1 MHLDP
6 IRYHHLYMYLAHRS
20 ATVKEL
26 AKVFQPNILSKK
38 VVISCFQVTRQL
50 FQWELQMHG
59 NTKLE
64 VVKCWRLHLGASN
77 LTGMV
82 INSVADEKTL
92 ASRCEVPMQLVKIP
106 RFSPSFKWLHFFNNS
121 PGNLLP
127 CAKHVPK
134 RTTMGFQQS
143 LWWH

>member
-1 MHLDP
+1 
-6 IRYHHLYMYLAHRS
+6 MYLAHRS
-20 ATVKEL
+20 ATVEEL
-26 AKVFQPNILSKK
+26 AKVQFQSNILDQQS
-38 VVISCFQVTRQL
+38 FQVTKQL

-92 ASRCEVPMQLVKIP
+92 ASRCEVLKQWGMDFKI
-106 RFSPSFKWLHFFNNS
+106 RF
-121 PGNLLP
+121 
-127 CAKHVPK
+127 
-134 RTTMGFQQS
+134 
-143 LWWH
+143 